1 MSIIPEDESLQ
12 FEDLYEESSIE
23 SSFRSQVESLELLG
37 SDMNSE
43 PRDAP
48 SLGSMCWAEDSIES
62 ALLSEDTEISE
73 SMDDDGDS
81 CDIEV
86 PMQVS
91 NLFRPLVLPIRVSK
105 VLAKITEHTRETSAS
120 CRSSQASFTTSP
132 ISSGRSEEGVFN
144 SPIESLHRFRTDET
158 RRRKIYYDAAVD
170 ELGESDDLLADHLG
184 ILEVFGPNIVDG
196 DDIENDRATCCF

>member
-1 MSIIPEDESLQ
+1 MSLIPEDESLQ

-43 PRDAP
+43 PCEAI
-48 SLGSMCWAEDSIES
+48 SLGSRCWAEDSIES

-91 NLFRPLVLPIRVSK
+91 NLFRPLVLPIRVCTA
-105 VLAKITEHTRETSAS
+105 LAKITEHTREISAS
-120 CRSSQASFTTSP
+120 CRSSQASFITSP

-144 SPIESLHRFRTDET
+144 SPIESPHRFRTDET
-158 RRRKIYYDAAVD
+158 RRR
-170 ELGESDDLLADHLG
+170 EMS
-184 ILEVFGPNIVDG
+184 
-196 DDIENDRATCCF
+196 